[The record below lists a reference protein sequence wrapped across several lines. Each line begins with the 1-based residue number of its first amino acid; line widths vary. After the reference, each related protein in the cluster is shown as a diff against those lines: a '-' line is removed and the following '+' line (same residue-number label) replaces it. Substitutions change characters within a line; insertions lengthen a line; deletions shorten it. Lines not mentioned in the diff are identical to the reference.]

1 MKSQMKKGYG
11 QHPIKSFQEMEMWQL
26 IKTLWPYLLIHKA
39 RVVIAM
45 LCLVGAIGVSLA
57 MPWALKELVDGLQ
70 SDASKVLVIPLSF
83 VLLYGAMRFGSVFL
97 GELRDAVF
105 SRVTESAMRKVGLEV
120 FSHLHKLELDFHLS
134 RQTGGISRDIDRG
147 TNGINFMMRFMVFN
161 ILPTIVQLILIM
173 LILFGAFNIWF
184 SLITLVCVVAYIAFS
199 VITTEWRT
207 RFVKEANRLD
217 SQSSTRAIDSLL
229 NYETVKYFNN
239 EAFETSQYDR
249 NLKAWEQ
256 ARVNNRLSLALLNSG
271 QALII
276 GAGLTSLMYLA
287 AKGVVDGSMTIG
299 DLVMVNAYL
308 LQLFVPLG
316 ALGFIYREIRR
327 AMSDVEN
334 MFELLKRQPKVQDE
348 EQAPVLK
355 IDQAGVEFD
364 QVNFAYQSERQIL
377 KSLSFK
383 VQPGHKVAIVGPS
396 GSGKST
402 IGRLLFRF
410 YDLQSGCIRIDQQP
424 IHQVQQLSLRE
435 QIGVVPQDTV
445 LFNDT
450 IWNNVAYG
458 SPEASDEEIW
468 RAIEMASLRTF
479 VSALPDTVNTV
490 VGERG
495 LKVSGGEKQ
504 RIAIARVLLKNP
516 PILLFDEA
524 TSALDSEAERS
535 ILQALAEIAK
545 QRTTLV
551 IAHRL
556 STIVDADN
564 ILVIDQGELVEQGT
578 HEQLLQAAGHYARLW
593 HMQQQASQRHRVE
606 APFTKVTE
614 TPTLTGK

>member
-1 MKSQMKKGYG
+1 MKASAQRGYG
-11 QHPIKSFQEMEMWQL
+11 QHKVKDFKELELMVL
-26 IKTLWPYLLIHKA
+26 LKALWPYLMIHKV
-39 RVVIAM
+39 RVIIAM
-45 LCLVGAIGVSLA
+45 ALLVGAKGVTFVI
-57 MPWALKELVDGLQ
+57 PWTFKHLVDALDGGSPEQL
-70 SDASKVLVIPLSF
+70 LVIPLGF
-83 VLLYGAMRFGSVFL
+83 VLLYGGLRFGAVFL

-120 FSHLHKLELDFHLS
+120 FAHLHQLELDFHLS

-161 ILPTIVQLILIM
+161 ILPTILELIGVM
-173 LILFGAFNIWF
+173 LILLFAFNAWF
-184 SLITLVCVVAYIAFS
+184 SAVTLVCVVAYVVFS
-199 VITTEWRT
+199 IKTTEWRT

-217 SQSSTRAIDSLL
+217 SKSSTRAVDSLL

-239 EAFETSQYDR
+239 EAFEAQQYDV

-256 ARVNNRLSLALLNSG
+256 ARVDNRLSLALLKSG

-276 GAGLTSLMYLA
+276 GLGVTALMYLA
-287 AKGVVDGSMTIG
+287 AKGVAEDTMTIG
-299 DLVMVNAYL
+299 DLVMVNMYL
-308 LQLFVPLG
+308 LQLFVPLN

-327 AMSDVEN
+327 ALSDVEN
-334 MFELLKRQPKVQDE
+334 MFGLLKRAPTIKDQLKAEPIKVSS
-348 EQAPVLK
+348 AA
-355 IDQAGVEFD
+355 IEFA
-364 QVNFAYQSERQIL
+364 QVDFSYQSQRQIL
-377 KSLSFK
+377 KQLSFK
-383 VQPGHKVAIVGPS
+383 VAPGEKVAIVGPS

-410 YDLQSGCIRIDQQP
+410 YDVNSGSITID
-424 IHQVQQLSLRE
+424 HQDLRRVQQLSLRE
-435 QIGVVPQDTV
+435 AIGVVPQDTV

-458 SPEASDEEIW
+458 CPEASDETIW
-468 RAIEMASLRTF
+468 KAIDMAALRTF
-479 VSALPDTVNTV
+479 VESIPDGVETV

-524 TSALDSEAERS
+524 TSALDSESERS
-535 ILQALAEIAK
+535 ILEALAEISQNK
-545 QRTTLV
+545 TTLV

-556 STIVDADN
+556 STIIDADR
-564 ILVIDQGELVEQGT
+564 ILVIDDGKIVEQGS
-578 HEQLLQAAGHYARLW
+578 HQQLLNQSDHYARLW
-593 HMQQQASQRHRVE
+593 KMQQQ
-606 APFTKVTE
+606 
-614 TPTLTGK
+614 

>member
-1 MKSQMKKGYG
+1 MKSSTRRSFG
-11 QHPIKSFQEMEMWQL
+11 QHPIKSYKEIEFL
-26 IKTLWPYLLIHKA
+26 PLFKTLWPYLLIHKT

-45 LCLVGAIGVSLA
+45 LCLVGAIAVSTAL
-57 MPWALKELVDGLQ
+57 PWALKWLVDDLDSNVGK
-70 SDASKVLVIPLSF
+70 ALVIPLGF
-83 VLLYGAMRFGSVFL
+83 VLLYGGMRFASVFL
-97 GELRDAVF
+97 GELRDSVF

-120 FSHLHKLELDFHLS
+120 FNHLHKLELDFHLS

-161 ILPTIVQLILIM
+161 ILPTIVQLAIIIVIL
-173 LILFGAFNIWF
+173 LLAFNIWF
-184 SLITLVCVVAYIAFS
+184 SLITFICVVSYIVFS

-207 RFVKEANRLD
+207 GFVKEANRLD
-217 SQSSTRAIDSLL
+217 SQSNTRAIDSLL

-239 EAFETSQYDR
+239 EAYEAEQYNV
-249 NLKAWEQ
+249 NLQAWEQ

-276 GAGLTSLMYLA
+276 GIGLTAMMYLA
-287 AKGVVDGSMTIG
+287 AKGVVDGSMTLG

-327 AMSDVEN
+327 AMSDIEN
-334 MFELLKRQPKVQDE
+334 MFDLLKRQPGVEDLP
-348 EQAPVLK
+348 QAKALEVH
-355 IDQAGVEFD
+355 QAGIEFANVD
-364 QVNFAYQSERQIL
+364 FAYQPERPIL
-377 KSLSFK
+377 KNLSFN
-383 VQPGHKVAIVGPS
+383 VAPGNKVAIVGPS

-410 YDLQSGCIRIDQQP
+410 YDVQSGRISIDQQAVN
-424 IHQVQQLSLRE
+424 HVQQLSLRQ

-450 IWNNVAYG
+450 IWNNIAYG
-458 SPEASDEEIW
+458 RPEASDEEIW
-468 RAIEMASLRTF
+468 QAIEMAHLRAF
-479 VSALPDTVNTV
+479 VSSLPEGVETI

-504 RIAIARVLLKNP
+504 RIAIARVILKNP

-524 TSALDSEAERS
+524 TSALDSAAERS

-564 ILVIDQGELVEQGT
+564 ILVIEQGELVEQGT
-578 HEQLLQAAGHYARLW
+578 HEALLAANGQYAHLW
-593 HMQQQASQRHRVE
+593 HMQQQ
-606 APFTKVTE
+606 KD
-614 TPTLTGK
+614 

>member
-1 MKSQMKKGYG
+1 MKSSMKKGYG
-11 QHPIKSFQEMEMWQL
+11 QHPIKTFQEIELWNL
-26 IKTLWPYLLIHKA
+26 VKTLWPYLLIHKA
-39 RVVIAM
+39 RVIIAM
-45 LCLVGAIGVSLA
+45 LCLVGAIAVSLG
-57 MPWALKELVDGLQ
+57 MPWALKELVDALET
-70 SDASKVLVIPLSF
+70 DVSKALVIPLGF
-83 VLLYGAMRFGSVFL
+83 VLLYGGMRFGTVFL

-161 ILPTIVQLILIM
+161 ILPTLVQLAIIMVIL
-173 LILFGAFNIWF
+173 LVAFNVWF
-184 SLITLVCVVAYIAFS
+184 SLITLACVVAYIAFS

-239 EAFETSQYDR
+239 EAFETNQYNS
-249 NLKAWEQ
+249 NLQAWEQ

-271 QALII
+271 QAFII
-276 GAGLTSLMYLA
+276 GIGLTALMYLA
-287 AKGVVDGSMTIG
+287 AAGVVDGTMTLG

-308 LQLFVPLG
+308 LQLFIPLG

-334 MFELLKRQPKVQDE
+334 MFDLLKRQPKVQDVADAQPLQVAQAAVTF
-348 EQAPVLK
+348 EQV
-355 IDQAGVEFD
+355 Q
-364 QVNFAYQSERQIL
+364 FAYQAERQIL
-377 KSLSFK
+377 NNLSFT

-410 YDLQSGCIRIDQQP
+410 YDLQSGCIRIDGQP
-424 IHQVQQLSLRE
+424 IDQVQQLSLR
-435 QIGVVPQDTV
+435 QHIGVVPQDTV
-445 LFNDT
+445 LFNDS

-458 SPEASDEEIW
+458 RPEANDEEIW
-468 RAIEMASLRTF
+468 RAIEMASLRAF
-479 VSALPDTVNTV
+479 VGSLPDGVETQ

-535 ILQALAEIAK
+535 ILAALSEIAK
-545 QRTTLV
+545 DKTTIV

-556 STIVDADN
+556 STIVDADQ
-564 ILVIDQGELVEQGT
+564 IVVLDQGQIVEQGS
-578 HEQLLQAAGHYARLW
+578 HAELLAVQGKYAKLWQMQLQ
-593 HMQQQASQRHRVE
+593 E
-606 APFTKVTE
+606 A
-614 TPTLTGK
+614 